1 MLNFQ
6 FSHVAEVY
14 KMLIGRFILQIR
26 RLIKTDP
33 NNGKSCTTEV
43 RNRGRRRIDLEMLKS
58 NNSLKGKETIVL
70 MGLIVMKQRFLSSV
84 P

>member
-1 MLNFQ
+1 
-6 FSHVAEVY
+6 
-14 KMLIGRFILQIR
+14 MLIGRFILQIR

-70 MGLIVMKQRFLSSV
+70 VGLNVMKQRFLSSV
-84 P
+84 PYHLHLILQ